1 MEWFALNDAVVV
13 YDMVKMENY
22 TIINISYLSAA
33 PQYSFKWQLIFSWAT
48 VWLEQ
53 KRDIE
58 DDEARMRRRKC
69 LAIHSVPIRI
79 QTFNCICVFSP
90 ILDLLLSILPV
101 TSAIS

>member
-53 KRDIE
+53 K
-58 DDEARMRRRKC
+58 KG
-69 LAIHSVPIRI
+69 
-79 QTFNCICVFSP
+79 
-90 ILDLLLSILPV
+90 LSSMMKLE
-101 TSAIS
+101 